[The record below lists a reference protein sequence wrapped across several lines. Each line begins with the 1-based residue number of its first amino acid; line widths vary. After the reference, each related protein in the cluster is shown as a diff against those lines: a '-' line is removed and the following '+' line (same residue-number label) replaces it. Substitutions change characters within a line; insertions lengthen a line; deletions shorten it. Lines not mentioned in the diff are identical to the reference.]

1 MVSEVM
7 SLLKFL
13 YSEKAT
19 KFCKISCLLLSYVV
33 PVKSKVD
40 ISQNFVAFSEYMSF
54 MKKVCALSFVFLLQ
68 RIMELAE
75 NLALDH
81 DYDKELGKRLK
92 DPPQSGGYHYV
103 NAKKLN
109 LKDPEEEE
117 DGSPD
122 FEKYYS
128 VDRSVDDPKF
138 MVGYSRLNLEA
149 NKYLL

>member
-1 MVSEVM
+1 
-7 SLLKFL
+7 
-13 YSEKAT
+13 
-19 KFCKISCLLLSYVV
+19 
-33 PVKSKVD
+33 
-40 ISQNFVAFSEYMSF
+40 
-54 MKKVCALSFVFLLQ
+54 
-68 RIMELAE
+68 MELAE

-149 NKYLL
+149 NKYFSGKIRKKNSENQLLFPIPLTKQ

>member
-1 MVSEVM
+1 MHKYFTNFFAIFCLYEK
-7 SLLKFL
+7 SLCT
-13 YSEKAT
+13 E
-19 KFCKISCLLLSYVV
+19 FC
-33 PVKSKVD
+33 
-40 ISQNFVAFSEYMSF
+40 F
-54 MKKVCALSFVFLLQ
+54 FLLQ

-92 DPPQSGGYHYV
+92 EAPQNGGYHYV

-149 NKYLL
+149 NKYFSGKIRKDFQRISCCFRFP

>member
-1 MVSEVM
+1 M
-7 SLLKFL
+7 
-13 YSEKAT
+13 
-19 KFCKISCLLLSYVV
+19 FC
-33 PVKSKVD
+33 
-40 ISQNFVAFSEYMSF
+40 

-149 NKYLL
+149 NKYFSGKIRKDFSENQLLFPIPLTKQ

>member
-1 MVSEVM
+1 M
-7 SLLKFL
+7 
-13 YSEKAT
+13 
-19 KFCKISCLLLSYVV
+19 FC
-33 PVKSKVD
+33 
-40 ISQNFVAFSEYMSF
+40 
-54 MKKVCALSFVFLLQ
+54 MKKVCCALSFVFLLQ

-149 NKYLL
+149 NKYFSGKIQQIFQRISCCFRFR

>member
-1 MVSEVM
+1 
-7 SLLKFL
+7 
-13 YSEKAT
+13 
-19 KFCKISCLLLSYVV
+19 
-33 PVKSKVD
+33 
-40 ISQNFVAFSEYMSF
+40 
-54 MKKVCALSFVFLLQ
+54 
-68 RIMELAE
+68 MELAE

-117 DGSPD
+117 DGTPD
-122 FEKYYS
+122 IEKYYS

-149 NKYLL
+149 NKYFSGKLKCKLKHAVWIYRESAVVFRFLSFP